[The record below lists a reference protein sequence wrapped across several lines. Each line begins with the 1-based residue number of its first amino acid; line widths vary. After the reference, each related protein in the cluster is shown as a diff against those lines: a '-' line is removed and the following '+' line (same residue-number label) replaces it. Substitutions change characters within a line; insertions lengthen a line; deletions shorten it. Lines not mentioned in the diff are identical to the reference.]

1 MCSNP
6 PPSPNNLAWN
16 GCWGNRDVGTEGHLS
31 SEGRDNML
39 PEQSAS
45 DYSHRCSLCVVC
57 PHNKHVSA
65 APASRWTSVLISSHV
80 EGMLTTSLPHFAGHA
95 SLAPFVSS
103 RGVEEGCTRSCSEV
117 SALLRIRGVF
127 VFTHGAET
135 YSYWTGLSCKYV
147 QLPLYNHKIPSSA
160 CYTVSGRTGSCVCV
174 LRSPTTGESLAGSQ
188 RRFLGVI
195 FGSREE

>member
-1 MCSNP
+1 
-6 PPSPNNLAWN
+6 
-16 GCWGNRDVGTEGHLS
+16 
-31 SEGRDNML
+31 ML

-117 SALLRIRGVF
+117 SA
-127 VFTHGAET
+127 
-135 YSYWTGLSCKYV
+135 Y
-147 QLPLYNHKIPSSA
+147 
-160 CYTVSGRTGSCVCV
+160 
-174 LRSPTTGESLAGSQ
+174 
-188 RRFLGVI
+188 
-195 FGSREE
+195 